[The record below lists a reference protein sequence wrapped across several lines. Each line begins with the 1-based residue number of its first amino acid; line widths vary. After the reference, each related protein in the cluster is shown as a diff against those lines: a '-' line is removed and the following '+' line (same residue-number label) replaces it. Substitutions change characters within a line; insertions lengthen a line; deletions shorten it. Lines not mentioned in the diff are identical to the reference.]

1 MEHTQT
7 QHDTTYDPDY
17 HFTPQ
22 SAIWQIN
29 RERVLLLTGIKVLLM
44 QIAHPLVAESV
55 YAHSYVFDKPIKRLH
70 RTLTLTLGMVFGT
83 RTEVQP
89 AINAIDAAHR
99 PAVGRTEQA
108 TGQHPAGTVYNP
120 RNPYQALWVFATLV
134 EGAVSGY
141 ETLVAPLNDERKQ
154 AMLDDSRL
162 IASWMGIP
170 AQVVPDTY
178 QGLLDYMQDAIE
190 SEIVIVGEKARQ
202 IAPFV
207 STQSIPIVKWFS
219 YFPVQANIA
228 LLPET
233 IRTQYGY
240 TLSTRE
246 QQLAER
252 AFALS
257 RWLVPRLPDWV
268 RFAPEY
274 QRAIKSFPAG

>member
-7 QHDTTYDPDY
+7 QHDTNYTHDY

-22 SAIWQIN
+22 SAIWHIN

-83 RTEVQP
+83 RTEVQQ
-89 AINAIDAAHR
+89 AIDAIDAAHR
-99 PAVGRTEQA
+99 PAVGRTEQT

-141 ETLVAPLNDERKQ
+141 ETLVAPLSDERKQ

-233 IRTQYGY
+233 IRAQYGY
-240 TLSTRE
+240 ALSTRE

-274 QRAIKSFPAG
+274 QRAIKSFHAG